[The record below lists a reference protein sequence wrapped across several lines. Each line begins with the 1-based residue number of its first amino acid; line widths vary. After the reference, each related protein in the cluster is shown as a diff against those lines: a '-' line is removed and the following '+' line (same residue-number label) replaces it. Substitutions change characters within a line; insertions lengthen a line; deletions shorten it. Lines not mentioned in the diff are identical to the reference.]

1 MPMPFRRLLAAVCGL
16 MLLALAAAG
25 QTPPATYG
33 PGATIESLIVGNVTY
48 RQVKVRSVN
57 ARTLV
62 ITHAGGMAS
71 LRLRDLAPEWRERFR
86 YDPAAEEAAEQAAA
100 EAKASQA
107 AHAAAAAKAKPKPA
121 AKPAG
126 RETPF
131 EVLLR
136 QLGQPVALK
145 AEVDLRGSLSSL
157 NLGVKDQGRRPS
169 CAIFSVV
176 SALEYQN
183 ALLSGSAQKF
193 SEEYLIWAVRRTTK
207 RVAPAAAADAE
218 EAGNA
223 DEGFSLSEVVTALRA
238 YGIPLQSTMPN
249 TFGTKIEAIEDPPGA
264 IVEEARRNQRIG
276 FHALPG
282 RDNATRINN
291 LVIALNSG
299 IPVPVGMAWPHWR
312 TIRSGFLS
320 VQKPVTGAGHAV
332 TLVGYRCP
340 SGRLEDTQFIFK
352 NSWGANWGQGGYGVV
367 TFEYLQ
373 QHLGDA
379 VLLELQGG

>member
-1 MPMPFRRLLAAVCGL
+1 MRIPAPRLFATVCGLWLAAVL
-16 MLLALAAAG
+16 SA
-25 QTPPATYG
+25 QTGPTYG
-33 PGATIESLIVGNVTY
+33 TGTVIESLTVGPTTY

-62 ITHAGGMAS
+62 ILHAGGMAS
-71 LRLRDLAPEWRERFR
+71 LRLRDLPPEWRERFK
-86 YDPAAEEAAEQAAA
+86 YDPAAEAALEQTEAAARAAQAAA
-100 EAKASQA
+100 P
-107 AHAAAAAKAKPKPA
+107 KPKPKA
-121 AKPAG
+121 AAPTAKK

-131 EVLLR
+131 EALLR
-136 QLGQPVALK
+136 SLGQPVVLK
-145 AEVDLRGSLSSL
+145 TEVDLRSSMASL
-157 NLGVKDQGRRPS
+157 NLSVKDQGRRPS
-169 CAIFSVV
+169 CAIFSIV

-183 ALLSGSAQKF
+183 ALLVGKAEKF

-207 RVAPAAAADAE
+207 RLAPPGVADAE
-218 EAGNA
+218 ADQAA
-223 DEGFSLSEVVTALRA
+223 DEGFSLGEVVTALRA

-249 TFGTKIEAIEDPPGA
+249 TFGTKIEAIEDPPEA
-264 IVEEARRNQRIG
+264 IVEEARQNQRIG

-299 IPVPVGMAWPHWR
+299 VPVPVGMAWPHWR
-312 TIRSGFLS
+312 SIKSGFLS
-320 VQKPVTGAGHAV
+320 AQKPVTGAGHAV
-332 TLVGYRCP
+332 TIVGYRCP

-352 NSWGANWGQGGYGVV
+352 NSWGTNWGQGGYGIV
-367 TFEYLQ
+367 TFDYLQ

>member
-1 MPMPFRRLLAAVCGL
+1 MPMLIRRLLAVLCGL
-16 MLLALAAAG
+16 MLAPALSLA
-25 QTPPATYG
+25 QSQPATYG
-33 PGATIESLIVGNVTY
+33 PGTAIESLTVGATTY

-71 LRLRDLAPEWRERFR
+71 LRLRDLPPEWRERFR
-86 YDPAAEEAAEQAAA
+86 YDPAAEAALEQTEAAARAAQAAA
-100 EAKASQA
+100 P
-107 AHAAAAAKAKPKPA
+107 KPKPKTAAPA
-121 AKPAG
+121 AKK

-131 EVLLR
+131 ETLLR
-136 QLGQPVALK
+136 SLGQPVVLK
-145 AEVDLRGSLSSL
+145 PEVDLRGSMASL
-157 NLGVKDQGRRPS
+157 NLSVKDQGRRPS
-169 CAIFSVV
+169 CAIFSIV

-183 ALLSGSAQKF
+183 ALLAGRAEKF

-207 RVAPAAAADAE
+207 RLAPTGVAETEADQA
-218 EAGNA
+218 A
-223 DEGFSLSEVVTALRA
+223 DEGFSLGEVVTALRA

-249 TFGTKIEAIEDPPGA
+249 TFGTKIEAIEDPPEA
-264 IVEEARRNQRIG
+264 IVEEARQNQRIG

-299 IPVPVGMAWPHWR
+299 VPVPVGMAWPHWR
-312 TIRSGFLS
+312 SIKSGFLS
-320 VQKPVTGAGHAV
+320 AQKPVTGVGHAV
-332 TLVGYRCP
+332 TIVGYRCP
-340 SGRLEDTQFIFK
+340 SGRMEDTQFIFK
-352 NSWGANWGQGGYGVV
+352 NSWGIGWGQGGYGIV
-367 TFEYLQ
+367 TFDYLQ

>member
-1 MPMPFRRLLAAVCGL
+1 MPMPIRRLLAVLCGL
-16 MLLALAAAG
+16 MLAPALSLA
-25 QTPPATYG
+25 QDQPATHG
-33 PGATIESLIVGNVTY
+33 PGTAIESLTVGATTY

-71 LRLRDLAPEWRERFR
+71 LRLRDLPPEWRERFR
-86 YDPAAEEAAEQAAA
+86 YDPAAEAALEQAEAAARAAQAAA
-100 EAKASQA
+100 P
-107 AHAAAAAKAKPKPA
+107 KPKPKTAAPA
-121 AKPAG
+121 AKK

-131 EVLLR
+131 ETLLR
-136 QLGQPVALK
+136 SLGQPVVLK
-145 AEVDLRGSLSSL
+145 PEVDLRGSMASL
-157 NLGVKDQGRRPS
+157 NLSVKDQGRRPS
-169 CAIFSVV
+169 CAIFSIV

-183 ALLSGSAQKF
+183 ALLAGRAEKF

-207 RVAPAAAADAE
+207 RLAPTGVAETEADQA
-218 EAGNA
+218 A
-223 DEGFSLSEVVTALRA
+223 DEGFSLGEVVTALRA

-249 TFGTKIEAIEDPPGA
+249 TFGTKIEAIEDPPEA
-264 IVEEARRNQRIG
+264 IVEEARQNQRIG

-299 IPVPVGMAWPHWR
+299 VPVPVGMAWPHWR
-312 TIRSGFLS
+312 SIKSGFLS
-320 VQKPVTGAGHAV
+320 AQKPVTGVGHAV
-332 TLVGYRCP
+332 TIVGYRCP
-340 SGRLEDTQFIFK
+340 SGRMEDTQFIFK
-352 NSWGANWGQGGYGVV
+352 NSWGIGWGQGGYGIV
-367 TFEYLQ
+367 TFDYLQ

>member
-1 MPMPFRRLLAAVCGL
+1 MPMPIRRLLAVLCGL
-16 MLLALAAAG
+16 MLAPALSLA
-25 QTPPATYG
+25 QDQPATHG
-33 PGATIESLIVGNVTY
+33 PGTAIESLTVGATTY

-71 LRLRDLAPEWRERFR
+71 LRLRDLPPEWRERFR
-86 YDPAAEEAAEQAAA
+86 YDPAAEAALEQAEAAAP
-100 EAKASQA
+100 
-107 AHAAAAAKAKPKPA
+107 KPKPKTAAPA
-121 AKPAG
+121 AKK

-131 EVLLR
+131 ETLLR
-136 QLGQPVALK
+136 SLGQPVVLK
-145 AEVDLRGSLSSL
+145 PEVDLRGSMASL
-157 NLGVKDQGRRPS
+157 NLSVKDQGRRPS
-169 CAIFSVV
+169 CAIFSIV

-183 ALLSGSAQKF
+183 ALLAGRAEKF

-207 RVAPAAAADAE
+207 RLAPTGVAETEADQA
-218 EAGNA
+218 A
-223 DEGFSLSEVVTALRA
+223 DEGFSLGEVVTALRA

-249 TFGTKIEAIEDPPGA
+249 TFGTKIEAIEDPPEA
-264 IVEEARRNQRIG
+264 IVEEARQNQRIG

-299 IPVPVGMAWPHWR
+299 VPVPVGMAWPHWR
-312 TIRSGFLS
+312 SIKSGFLS
-320 VQKPVTGAGHAV
+320 AQKPVTGVGHAV
-332 TLVGYRCP
+332 TIVGYRCP
-340 SGRLEDTQFIFK
+340 SGRMEDTQFIFK
-352 NSWGANWGQGGYGVV
+352 NSWGIGWGQGGYGIV
-367 TFEYLQ
+367 TFDYLQ

>member
-1 MPMPFRRLLAAVCGL
+1 MPMPIRRLLAVLCGL
-16 MLLALAAAG
+16 MLAPALSLA
-25 QTPPATYG
+25 QDQPATHG
-33 PGATIESLIVGNVTY
+33 PGTAIESLTVGATTY

-71 LRLRDLAPEWRERFR
+71 LRLRDLPPEWRERFR
-86 YDPAAEEAAEQAAA
+86 YDPAAEAALEQTEAAARAAQAAA
-100 EAKASQA
+100 P
-107 AHAAAAAKAKPKPA
+107 KPKPKTAAPA
-121 AKPAG
+121 AKK

-131 EVLLR
+131 ETLLR
-136 QLGQPVALK
+136 SLGQPVVLK
-145 AEVDLRGSLSSL
+145 PEVDLRGSMASL
-157 NLGVKDQGRRPS
+157 NLSVKDQGRRPS
-169 CAIFSVV
+169 CAIFSIV

-183 ALLSGSAQKF
+183 ALLAGRAEKF

-207 RVAPAAAADAE
+207 RLAPTGVAETEADQA
-218 EAGNA
+218 A
-223 DEGFSLSEVVTALRA
+223 DEGFSLGEVVTALRA

-249 TFGTKIEAIEDPPGA
+249 TFGTKIEAIEDPPEA
-264 IVEEARRNQRIG
+264 IVEEARQNQRIG

-299 IPVPVGMAWPHWR
+299 VPVPVGMAWPHWR
-312 TIRSGFLS
+312 SIKSGFLS
-320 VQKPVTGAGHAV
+320 AQKPVTGVGHAV
-332 TLVGYRCP
+332 TIVGYRCP
-340 SGRLEDTQFIFK
+340 SGRMEDTQFIFK
-352 NSWGANWGQGGYGVV
+352 NSWGIGWGQGGYGIV
-367 TFEYLQ
+367 TFDYLQ